1 MTELRDVLVIGI
13 VLVAALAV
21 SACLEIAT
29 DLKEW
34 APVVATS
41 ADETAANAT
50 DADNRMDEVPVRNL
64 SVTALSNT
72 SADENDPV
80 WSPDGRRIFFKSD
93 DRICVC
99 DPDGSHREE
108 LAEIEWN
115 SLVMDP
121 EQKRAFY
128 KNRTCTVDGSE
139 ETYQAYVM
147 DIDGKNLTKIA
158 SLTLEDEYV
167 DDGGYIGGTR
177 MLAYD
182 THSWSPD
189 RTEIFVTK
197 LEETGYT
204 WVWSE
209 DAEKWVRYRAGT
221 EPSISVLEER
231 GWEGQKL
238 IAKEHLKTAWVWDL
252 KENELRF
259 IGNLSY
265 GIVHGI
271 LGGLVVWSPD
281 GKHVALSCL
290 DLSEAGSTGQI
301 FVINMETGESRRLT
315 SFVGSSTC
323 PGWSPDGKKIM
334 YVRMPPKYWWSPYI
348 GNSDEGVDVWVVD
361 IDGSNEKQL
370 TDIPENWEGGFWS
383 PDGKRMVYASWKPGF
398 MGVGETREIEVRM
411 VNEDGGDERLLTT
424 ITTGFIVRMVWSPDG
439 SKIAVVAWELV
450 EDGIDRD
457 IYTIDMPAT
466 EEAKNENRT

>member
-147 DIDGKNLTKIA
+147 GIDGKNLTKIA

-189 RTEIFVTK
+189 
-197 LEETGYT
+197 
-204 WVWSE
+204 
-209 DAEKWVRYRAGT
+209 
-221 EPSISVLEER
+221 
-231 GWEGQKL
+231 
-238 IAKEHLKTAWVWDL
+238 
-252 KENELRF
+252 
-259 IGNLSY
+259 
-265 GIVHGI
+265 
-271 LGGLVVWSPD
+271 
-281 GKHVALSCL
+281 
-290 DLSEAGSTGQI
+290 
-301 FVINMETGESRRLT
+301 
-315 SFVGSSTC
+315 
-323 PGWSPDGKKIM
+323 
-334 YVRMPPKYWWSPYI
+334 
-348 GNSDEGVDVWVVD
+348 
-361 IDGSNEKQL
+361 
-370 TDIPENWEGGFWS
+370 
-383 PDGKRMVYASWKPGF
+383 GKRMVYASGKPVS
-398 MGVGETREIEVRM
+398 MGVGETREIDIWM
-411 VNEDGGDERLLTT
+411 MNEDGSEERLLTT

-439 SKIAVVAWELV
+439 SKIAVVTWELV

-457 IYTIDMPAT
+457 IYMIDMPAT
-466 EEAKNENRT
+466 EEAKNENHT